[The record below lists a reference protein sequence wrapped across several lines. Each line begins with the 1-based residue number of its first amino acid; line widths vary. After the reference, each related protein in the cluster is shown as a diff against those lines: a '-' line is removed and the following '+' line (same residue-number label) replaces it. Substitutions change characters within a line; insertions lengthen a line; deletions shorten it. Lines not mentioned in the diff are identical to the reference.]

1 MKRSHLITIA
11 ITLVVATFWLA
22 HEVKKES
29 TLPEQTRGHQDGS
42 QSVERAT
49 LTRTSHRSSSSE
61 KLTESDWAEVAS
73 DLKYLSKQV
82 DKFKPSPALGKRLKY
97 YTKSELIS
105 AMHSTRHLDL
115 DNQAKVNL
123 SRYLLTLI
131 VQLDP
136 AGFCLDPYA
145 ASLSPYSRPYW
156 ERFAIAEWVRLSP
169 AEAAEWLDSTA
180 KKSHEPKQVTALEH
194 NLFSALVVVDFEQAK
209 ARFLATPKDQRH
221 RMMQN
226 FDGFGSYW
234 AGDDFENH
242 NIAGRFADLARLH
255 APGSSES
262 FITSVISGRGE
273 QDRPAGISRIQ
284 DSLKGWKESRG
295 TWLPATT
302 VADYLDKIDATPRE
316 QERCLEAV
324 VHQFK
329 YHQKDGD
336 LAAFRER
343 FAAEVHEIRSQN

>member
-1 MKRSHLITIA
+1 MKRSHLIAIA
-11 ITLVVATFWLA
+11 ITLVIAAFW
-22 HEVKKES
+22 
-29 TLPEQTRGHQDGS
+29 
-42 QSVERAT
+42 
-49 LTRTSHRSSSSE
+49 
-61 KLTESDWAEVAS
+61 
-73 DLKYLSKQV
+73 
-82 DKFKPSPALGKRLKY
+82 
-97 YTKSELIS
+97 
-105 AMHSTRHLDL
+105 
-115 DNQAKVNL
+115 
-123 SRYLLTLI
+123 
-131 VQLDP
+131 
-136 AGFCLDPYA
+136 LDPYA
-145 ASLSPYSRPYW
+145 ASLSLYSRPYW

-169 AEAAEWLDSTA
+169 ADATEWLDSTA